1 MPERSA
7 LVTGGSSGI
16 GLAIAHVL
24 VEEGYEV
31 TVAGRNPER
40 LERTVAALG
49 QRANGIADQLL
60 S

>member
-16 GLAIAHVL
+16 GLAIAQVL

-40 LERTVAALG
+40 LERAVAALG
-49 QRANGIADQLL
+49 ERANGIADQLL